1 MKSAQPKPQL
11 EALPGLRT
19 SSKSRTSMPN
29 RSCHATNAYVL
40 VGDQVR
46 VSVQRAVAHRVVK
59 M

>member
-19 SSKSRTSMPN
+19 SSKPRMPN